1 MQEQQFVLI
10 DYADGQRRIAP
21 VDRGVVENQLAKLQP
36 GQQFRIEPEPPIPAG
51 EGLELMAV
59 NCVRDPEDGGMM
71 LVALLRAPGG
81 SDPTSGY
88 VQSISSAKGA
98 EGNQKAP
105 LTSAEKALQVI
116 SQMVETG
123 EVPDFSRGWQ
133 PVQLSIATPE
143 ETRRMKSKE
152 RQTAALRDNKGG
164 KKRNW

>member
-143 ETRRMKSKE
+143 ETRRMKAKE

>member
-1 MQEQQFVLI
+1 M
-10 DYADGQRRIAP
+10 G
-21 VDRGVVENQLAKLQP
+21 KLQP
-36 GQQFRIEPEPPIPAG
+36 CQQFRIEPEPPIPAG

-116 SQMVETG
+116 TQMVETG

>member
-1 MQEQQFVLI
+1 MEGQGFVI
-10 DYADGQRRIAP
+10 TDYAAGEARLSP
-21 VDRGVVENQLAKLQP
+21 VTVAMVEEQVGKLQP
-36 GQQFRIEPEPPIPAG
+36 CQQFRIEPEPPIPAG

-133 PVQLSIATPE
+133 PVQLSMATPE